1 MNSKKVIFWDFDG
14 VILDS
19 MLIRDKGFRE
29 VLKGYP
35 LGEVDKL
42 MEFHNLNGGLSRYVK
57 FRYFFEKI
65 RNEIIT
71 ETEVKQWANSFS
83 LIMKKLLV
91 DNSLLIEDS
100 VTFIKENYTKYQM
113 HIVSGSD
120 GIELSYLCEKLGLSN
135 YFISIQG
142 SPTPKIKLV
151 SELLDFYHYKKNNVI
166 LVGDSMNDHEAAHL
180 NEISF
185 YGFNN
190 HLLKK
195 YNYINSFKEFK
206 F

>member
-1 MNSKKVIFWDFDG
+1 MRSKKVIFWDFDG
-14 VILDS
+14 VILNS
-19 MLIRDKGFRE
+19 MLIRDNGFRE

-71 ETEVKQWANSFS
+71 ETEVKQLAKKFS
-83 LIMKKLLV
+83 IIMKKSLV
-91 DNSLLIEDS
+91 DRSLLIEDS
-100 VTFIKENYTKYQM
+100 VAFIRENYTKYQM

-120 GIELSYLCEKLGLSN
+120 GIELRYLCEKLGLAN

-151 SELLDFYHYKKNNVI
+151 SELLDFYCYKKCNVI
-166 LVGDSMNDHEAAHL
+166 LIGDAMNDHEAAHL
-180 NEISF
+180 NNISF